1 MSDEARPIHFVGGA
15 ETYEGD
21 DEWLSAPVAMK
32 AGWDRR
38 TTWRTAMQWRA
49 ALREYW
55 DSDGPDQAIA
65 LARRDTRR
73 TKLAEQMVNTDAVAT
88 WRRALRDGICVWIDD
103 EMLALARHAVSTMPM
118 GMTLHV
124 DQLLQPQGLLVFET
138 PLHVLAKAGD
148 HPEIA
153 LNVCAMGW
161 AVANGRLYFADYEAR
176 EGPSRSR
183 IPLPDGLTPL
193 VVTDSIPVGSPLSES
208 DWMMGRTY
216 VTMLLLMAQ
225 KIAAKTYH
233 VGDRATR
240 RRIERKD
247 RVVQP
252 VTMIRLRRQYVKPP
266 EGHEGEHRE
275 YSHRFIVSAHW
286 REQWYPSLGEHR
298 TIPIAA
304 YVKGPEDKP
313 LVLKDRG
320 YRWDR

>member
-1 MSDEARPIHFVGGA
+1 VSDEARPIHFVGGA

-65 LARRDTRR
+65 LARRDTR
-73 TKLAEQMVNTDAVAT
+73 TKLAEQIVNTDAVAT

-252 VTMIRLRRQYVKPP
+252 VT
-266 EGHEGEHRE
+266 
-275 YSHRFIVSAHW
+275 
-286 REQWYPSLGEHR
+286 HR